1 MLPINT
7 SFPDLLFERVG
18 TAVPV
23 PVLILYIYFII
34 GVSSPIVKKG
44 RVIGFT
50 DDWFAQRKWP
60 VDMAGFAVNLE
71 FLRYAERYDL

>member
-1 MLPINT
+1 M
-7 SFPDLLFERVG
+7 
-18 TAVPV
+18 
-23 PVLILYIYFII
+23 
-34 GVSSPIVKKG
+34 SSPIVKKG

-50 DDWFAQRKWP
+50 DDWCAQRKWP